1 MCKVFFIF
9 NYLEFKTEYIGMI
22 PLFDSKT
29 NQIIGGEIDYSIK
42 FYKFKGKSQTYIPPT
57 FEAMIPMIESC
68 NAKLVF
74 SSSLISTEFTLNQTL
89 NSFFLLKNDSP
100 PK

>member
-1 MCKVFFIF
+1 
-9 NYLEFKTEYIGMI
+9 
-22 PLFDSKT
+22 
-29 NQIIGGEIDYSIK
+29 
-42 FYKFKGKSQTYIPPT
+42 
-57 FEAMIPMIESC
+57 MIPMIESS

-100 PK
+100 PKDIEQYVRAIEENRDQNELILLHEKILDKLFNLVNVA